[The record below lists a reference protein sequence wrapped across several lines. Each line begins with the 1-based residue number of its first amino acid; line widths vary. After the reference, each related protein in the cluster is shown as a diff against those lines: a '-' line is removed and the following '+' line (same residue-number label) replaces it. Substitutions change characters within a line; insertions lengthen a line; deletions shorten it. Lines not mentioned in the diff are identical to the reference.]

1 MITKKQNNFVN
12 TDFVMKCSF
21 LDPGNHCNPNI
32 ADISGALFILRIEY
46 DSYCMSILQLNVKK
60 APEM

>member
-12 TDFVMKCSF
+12 TDFVMKRSF
-21 LDPGNHCNPNI
+21 LDPVNHCNPNI
-32 ADISGALFILRIEY
+32 ADISGALLRIQY
-46 DSYCMSILQLNVKK
+46 DSYCMSILKLNVKR